1 MCFNFF
7 LERKKK
13 RIPGQRKC
21 LIDNLNGTNELFNK
35 IFNFFFFFRAERP
48 QEGLCAMDHR
58 SYNVSSESVIW
69 RSPPPAVLDATE

>member
-21 LIDNLNGTNELFNK
+21 LVDNLNGTNELFNK
-35 IFNFFFFFRAERP
+35 IFNFFFFLGQKDRRKASAPRT
-48 QEGLCAMDHR
+48 
-58 SYNVSSESVIW
+58 
-69 RSPPPAVLDATE
+69 TEVTM